1 MRLLTE
7 TTIHRLPTVLLNNK
21 LTIMIHITIPRKY
34 VSLASGE
41 SNANAIALVRDMG
54 SAENIK
60 QYRTE
65 NNTVQNYEDENNLFE
80 SDLTIARLQF
90 IHSLEGDVAGMPL
103 FIEVVPTDSV
113 PEGIPERTV
122 TAEDGTVTVKTWEE
136 WSPIDTRDGRTFV
149 EADNGQTRLKMSEL
163 VPVFD
168 SLVRAIDL
176 PNNPE

>member
-21 LTIMIHITIPRKY
+21 LTIMAKITLAQATMDTDAQVQALAMNALMKGAQATPDEDNVVYTVGDTKLSLDVAKFV
-34 VSLASGE
+34 VSVG
-41 SNANAIALVRDMG
+41 
-54 SAENIK
+54 
-60 QYRTE
+60 
-65 NNTVQNYEDENNLFE
+65 
-80 SDLTIARLQF
+80 
-90 IHSLEGDVAGMPL
+90 GDVSEFPL